1 MDPIG
6 AITGGA
12 PFDAQLQMSS
22 NGAGGIGTVSVNA
35 YIASASAYT
44 TPISGVKYSVSNSAF
59 VLSFP
64 TNSSTALVQGA
75 VYLYSTADGSFVFGG
90 APNNVDMIVGVRNG
104 SSGGNFGGLYYQA
117 GMDEDLTNSSFD
129 TYYGSFNA
137 NSTALLGHQRVLFF
151 GSNAFGFTY
160 ADYSALSSNATY
172 NDSFTVENYTG
183 GNGGAVRIGYGIGLS
198 LGISVAVQAPSFSG
212 GGVYLNPTGVLN
224 SASSAPFTAGVS
236 RGELITLVGNNIGP
250 SQLQVAQSVPFPT
263 KLGGVQVLVNNIA
276 APIYYVSAGQV
287 AALVPYE
294 TASSVAQIQVSNNGT
309 LSNAVTEPVNL
320 TTPGIFT
327 EPAGGAGYAAA
338 LHPDFSL
345 VSPNSPAQ
353 IGETIA
359 VYVTGL
365 GDVFPSIPDGSVASS
380 TSFSNTSNQI
390 TATVGGIAATVTFAG
405 LAPGLAGLYQVN
417 VTIPS
422 GVTAG
427 DNYLELLGPD
437 SDALEALVTISS
449 SGLGVQAKD
458 TRPEALHRRNPGAHL
473 LPRVRCSRFLG
484 NPTISPRAC
493 ECRPQ
498 VRLPPPYNGCS
509 RFGARERGQP
519 FGMTD
524 LKKKLE
530 EEIAALDME
539 LRVELPREIAKARA
553 HGDLSEN
560 AEYHAAKERQGM
572 VNARLGQLRQRLRE
586 LSMIDFSRIP
596 RDRAGLG
603 SSVTVFDL
611 QKDEEVVYKL
621 VTSEDAN
628 VAEGRISTTS
638 PIGRALLGKQVGD
651 TVKVQIPG
659 GTREMEIVKLL
670 TIHEAQD

>member
-1 MDPIG
+1 VIILAALACPAAAQVFDNSGNNLLNGAYYFREVIYTSSVDVAVYGSISFNGAGTYSMSATQYEDDNFAIQSFTTTGNYSISASGYGFLSNPLLNSQVYGLVSNGIFVGSSTESGTNDLLIAAPIASQNAGTLQGGYTLDYMDPIG

-172 NDSFTVENYTG
+172 NDSFTIENYTG

-198 LGISVAVQAPSFSG
+198 LGISVAVRAPSFSG

-263 KLGGVQVLVNNIA
+263 KLGGVQVLVNNIP

-380 TSFSNTSNQI
+380 TSFSNASNQI
-390 TATVGGIAATVTFAG
+390 TATVGGVAATVTFAG

-473 LPRVRCSRFLG
+473 LPRV
-484 NPTISPRAC
+484 
-493 ECRPQ
+493 
-498 VRLPPPYNGCS
+498 
-509 RFGARERGQP
+509 GAR
-519 FGMTD
+519 
-524 LKKKLE
+524 
-530 EEIAALDME
+530 
-539 LRVELPREIAKARA
+539 V
-553 HGDLSEN
+553 
-560 AEYHAAKERQGM
+560 
-572 VNARLGQLRQRLRE
+572 
-586 LSMIDFSRIP
+586 
-596 RDRAGLG
+596 
-603 SSVTVFDL
+603 SS
-611 QKDEEVVYKL
+611 
-621 VTSEDAN
+621 
-628 VAEGRISTTS
+628 GIR
-638 PIGRALLGKQVGD
+638 P
-651 TVKVQIPG
+651 
-659 GTREMEIVKLL
+659 
-670 TIHEAQD
+670 

>member
-1 MDPIG
+1 MSKRLSFLLIVLAALAWPAAAQVFDNSGNNLLNGAFYFREVIYTASVDVALYGSISFNGAGSYSISATEYRDDNLTTQSYTTSGTYSISASGYGFLSNQLLNSPIYGLVSNGIFVGSSTESGTNDLFIAAPIASQNTGTLQGSYTLDYMDPVG
-6 AITGGA
+6 AITQGS

-22 NGAGGIGTVSVNA
+22 NGAGAIGTVSVNA

-90 APNNVDMIVGVRNG
+90 APNNVDMLVGVRNG

-117 GMDEDLTNSSFD
+117 GMDEDLTSSSFD

-137 NSTALLGHQRVLFF
+137 NSTALLGHQRVLSF
-151 GSNAFGFTY
+151 GASPFGFTY
-160 ADYSALSSNATY
+160 ADYSPLSSNATY

-198 LGISVAVQAPSFSG
+198 LGISVAVQAPNFSG

-236 RGELITLVGNNIGP
+236 RGELITLVGTNIGP
-250 SQLQVAQSVPFPT
+250 SKLQVAPSVPFPT

-309 LSNAVTEPVNL
+309 LSNAVTESVNL

-380 TSFSNTSNQI
+380 TSLSNASNQM

-473 LPRVRCSRFLG
+473 PPRVHAPASLG
-484 NPTISPRAC
+484 I
-493 ECRPQ
+493 
-498 VRLPPPYNGCS
+498 
-509 RFGARERGQP
+509 
-519 FGMTD
+519 
-524 LKKKLE
+524 
-530 EEIAALDME
+530 
-539 LRVELPREIAKARA
+539 
-553 HGDLSEN
+553 
-560 AEYHAAKERQGM
+560 RQ
-572 VNARLGQLRQRLRE
+572 
-586 LSMIDFSRIP
+586 
-596 RDRAGLG
+596 
-603 SSVTVFDL
+603 
-611 QKDEEVVYKL
+611 
-621 VTSEDAN
+621 
-628 VAEGRISTTS
+628 
-638 PIGRALLGKQVGD
+638 
-651 TVKVQIPG
+651 
-659 GTREMEIVKLL
+659 
-670 TIHEAQD
+670 